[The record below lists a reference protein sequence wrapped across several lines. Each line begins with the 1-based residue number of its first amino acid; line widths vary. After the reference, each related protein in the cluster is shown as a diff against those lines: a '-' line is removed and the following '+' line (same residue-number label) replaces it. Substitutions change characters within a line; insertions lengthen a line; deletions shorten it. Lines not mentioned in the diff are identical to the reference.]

1 MAPHSELHAETY
13 CVVGP
18 VTALRKDTC
27 VDEVI
32 HPDPFVEAG
41 GQAPREALE
50 ASS

>member
-1 MAPHSELHAETY
+1 M
-13 CVVGP
+13 VGP

-27 VDEVI
+27 VDEEI

-41 GQAPREALE
+41 GQAPREASD